1 MAQSTGVSRTCGG
14 GSGLRRVD
22 DVKPLQRERRRQAL
36 LPQPVDVPQQ
46 QRHQQQQQQNLQLNL
61 QEQQPQQNQQQQQ
74 RLHQY
79 EYDVDEMEAQM
90 HHELGEHNISDANT
104 LAASTVSGGNG
115 SGGGGIGGGAAPTSS
130 TTMKSPATSTHSAQ
144 SRKLSA
150 TRKNMMQRR
159 IEMRKKN
166 EERHRQEKM
175 IPQQQQLSQ
184 QSQSE
189 VPYTRQAQ
197 HTIHNNPRDDND
209 RHANY
214 YARPVSQQSYHPHQ
228 QNHYQGHGI
237 PQQQPGMHYSNNF
250 DQSPEMVQ
258 LQHQHPQSQGRQPQL
273 QHHQYQSQD
282 AQQSNQHPYRAQL
295 QQSQHPHQPGRQ
307 PQLQHHQYQ
316 SQDAKQS
323 NQHPYR
329 AQLQRSQQPQLALL
343 SPPVLQRTG
352 ESQHF
357 EQAIHQYDVV
367 DGGNIPMDEGKRD
380 GRGQYSFDVDI
391 PGETDHYQVYSQ
403 NDLERSGI
411 IRDSRPSAQPQ
422 RQQQQQHQTGA
433 GAASG
438 KLYRLKNYDS
448 PSDEWYCRYS
458 PADDQHGYSSSGGG
472 AGFDSAGMIEQL
484 RLLGNK
490 RDNQQPHQQPV
501 QYLQSQQYPRSQSH
515 VEQRQPQ
522 QQHPGQNAR
531 HVTEYQQHMQTNTV
545 GHQVVLKYPSS
556 IAPSKQ
562 GVSAMKPI
570 EYSDHNNERDETAQ
584 QEQSQ
589 SQSQLELHDQNQF
602 QSQSQ
607 PNWKVIKQLHH
618 DDNRLRFFKR
628 QLTSRQQYQDRQQ
641 QQVDGQNQG
650 YYEQQHSTLQRRQQQ
665 NEDALLQQQRQN
677 PPSEPSGISALSPL
691 DHLGNRTD
699 HFQRKNKFL
708 TSTPSKS
715 LSSSP
720 STGFRGHHSLTFASN
735 NDSLRLDEEGIG
747 PVSEQARRFNYAAEL
762 AGTVQGHLSRGRNR
776 QQVMHQQQQQDEDTA
791 SVASIRK
798 VWVDKTTILKEQQQ
812 QQAQRLAQQR
822 RREQKKSIEDRW
834 MNNRRRDTVKS
845 VPPPEKRGYKS
856 QQHEL
861 EAGYHSEGERRS
873 SSRPEKHDGGYQSQ
887 DPDAITPK
895 DARRRLWDEQE
906 RLRVVLPKNEK
917 FQCNDVKGRWSDHM
931 KGGEHSNNYPS
942 PPSQFQ
948 DGLASPGNNSGSSL
962 GAGGRFKSKFVH
974 AAALA
979 TQQRLANIE
988 SDDKYLLQ
996 HSQQSQW
1003 QHKQQQQLHD
1013 ECQSRHQSISQQ
1025 QQQQECTTTD
1035 DKHLLQHS
1043 EQSQWQHKQQQQLH
1057 NESQRQ
1063 HQSTSQ
1069 KQQHVE
1075 CTTTKKNYSQ
1085 KVIGVSSH
1093 NNDSGTETT
1102 ADITTIP
1109 EGSNGSSPN
1118 RGTPKNN
1125 LTWMSSNLVARRV
1138 SPSPPKRDPKTQ
1150 IYDNT
1155 SPMPPID
1162 EQGVPSEQ
1170 TQTVTTSVA
1179 DLIAQI
1185 NAVSRSNPA
1194 EALAA
1199 IDSIIKKEGGDYGK
1213 GNRNVGG
1220 RRSNGGEHASMA
1232 PHEVSRSG
1240 PKGHRVVEGHLSAAG
1255 TSAIMA
1261 HQGVSRSGPAS
1272 VFAPTPSKIARD
1284 NRLLGQGRHIGKE
1297 FFEDDE
1303 IPCIDREKDARGVAV
1318 VGPGDEDDDDSVL
1331 SSDESTVSSMTNPT
1345 YQSIQPQKVSQS
1357 KATPSSGANAKV
1369 TPSTVSSMTE
1379 LTYQSIRPKP
1389 RMATLSTTP
1398 QEPINSVGDHG
1409 FIQKCSQNRKSRD
1422 TLKREYTAVKTSQS
1436 PPSFLT
1442 EQNKSLTKFSHDIA
1456 PHDEDTWQQLQQPM
1470 QKQSSQTLT
1479 STSTWVPIPQ
1489 QRDAFGK
1496 IHSESKNAL
1505 RRKEEEKKQWPFTRT
1520 TPEAQSNYNDN
1531 HMAHDQRTTK
1541 EKPAHSQKGNTHG
1554 RNKVPTQ
1561 DKAPRD
1567 NMNTKPKTIDF
1578 PEIMM
1583 VVSDAFADVDI
1594 NLETAITT
1602 TTDPSMSIKQ
1612 SRPVVPLVQSFT
1624 AEEDTVEG
1632 PLPSIHHRQ
1641 IPSTAEC
1648 SASLQETISEAFSDV
1663 DISFGQEKT
1672 VSERRKQLEYLSAS
1686 WVEDK
1691 KSRLHESSK
1700 GRSAF
1705 VAPKNKNEEKIPK
1718 SEIFAGSA
1726 WVRDSLHKTQAT
1738 SANQKKKVEPTM
1750 RLKGN
1755 KNLAKKFARLVNA
1768 FE

>member
-1 MAQSTGVSRTCGG
+1 MAQTGVSRTCGG
-14 GSGLRRVD
+14 SSGLGRVD

-36 LPQPVDVPQQ
+36 LPQPIDVSQQ
-46 QRHQQQQQQNLQLNL
+46 QRHQQQQQQQQQNL
-61 QEQQPQQNQQQQQ
+61 QEQHSQQNQQQQQ

-90 HHELGEHNISDANT
+90 HHQLGGYIGDGNT
-104 LAASTVSGGNG
+104 LASSTVSGGNG
-115 SGGGGIGGGAAPTSS
+115 SGGGGVGGGAAPTSS

-159 IEMRKKN
+159 IEMRRKN
-166 EERHRQEKM
+166 EERQQQEKIM
-175 IPQQQQLSQ
+175 PQQQQLSQ

-189 VPYTRQAQ
+189 APYTRQAQ

-214 YARPVSQQSYHPHQ
+214 NARPVSQKSYLSQQ
-228 QNHYQGHGI
+228 QNHSQGHGI
-237 PQQQPGMHYSNNF
+237 QQQQHDMHYSNNF

-282 AQQSNQHPYRAQL
+282 AQHSNQAQF
-295 QQSQHPHQPGRQ
+295 QQSQQPHQPGRQ
-307 PQLQHHQYQ
+307 PQLHHHQYQ
-316 SQDAKQS
+316 SQDAQQS
-323 NQHPYR
+323 NHHPYR
-329 AQLQRSQQPQLALL
+329 AQLQQSQQPQLALL
-343 SPPVLQRTG
+343 SPPALQRTG
-352 ESQHF
+352 ESQYF
-357 EQAIHQYDVV
+357 EQAIHQYNVV
-367 DGGNIPMDEGKRD
+367 DDGNIPMDEGKWD

-411 IRDSRPSAQPQ
+411 IRDSHTSAQPQ
-422 RQQQQQHQTGA
+422 QQQQQQHPTGA

-438 KLYRLKNYDS
+438 KLNELKNCDS

-458 PADDQHGYSSSGGG
+458 PTDDQHGYNSSGGG
-472 AGFDSAGMIEQL
+472 AGFDSAGMIEQQ
-484 RLLGNK
+484 RLLGNN
-490 RDNQQPHQQPV
+490 RYHQQPHQQPV

-515 VEQRQPQ
+515 AGQRQPQ

-531 HVTEYQQHMQTNTV
+531 HVTESQQHTQTNTV
-545 GHQVVLKYPSS
+545 GHQGVLKYPSS

-562 GVSAMKPI
+562 GGSVMKPS
-570 EYSDHNNERDETAQ
+570 EYSDHNGERDETAQ

-589 SQSQLELHDQNQF
+589 SQSQLTQGYHELHDQNQF

-607 PNWKVIKQLHH
+607 PNWKDIKQLHH

-641 QQVDGQNQG
+641 QQVDSQNQG
-650 YYEQQHSTLQRRQQQ
+650 YYEQQHPTLQRRQQQ

-677 PPSEPSGISALSPL
+677 PPSEPSGISAMSPL

-699 HFQRKNKFL
+699 HIQRKNKFMP
-708 TSTPSKS
+708 SPPSKS

-720 STGFRGHHSLTFASN
+720 PTGFKGHHPLTFASN
-735 NDSLRLDEEGIG
+735 NDSVRLDEE
-747 PVSEQARRFNYAAEL
+747 VSEQARRFDYAAEL

-798 VWVDKTTILKEQQQ
+798 VWVDKTNILKEQQQ

-822 RREQKKSIEDRW
+822 RREQKRSIEDRW

-861 EAGYHSEGERRS
+861 VAGYHSEGERRS
-873 SSRPEKHDGGYQSQ
+873 SSRPERYDGGYQSQ

-917 FQCNDVKGRWSDHM
+917 FACNDVKGRWSDRM
-931 KGGEHSNNYPS
+931 RGSEHSNNYPS

-988 SDDKYLLQ
+988 NDDKHLLQ

-1013 ECQSRHQSISQQ
+1013 ECQHQHQSISQQ

-1043 EQSQWQHKQQQQLH
+1043 QQSQWQHKQQQKLYD
-1057 NESQRQ
+1057 ESQRQ
-1063 HQSTSQ
+1063 HQSNSQ

-1075 CTTTKKNYSQ
+1075 CTTNKKNYSQ
-1085 KVIGVSSH
+1085 KGIGVSSH
-1093 NNDSGTETT
+1093 YNDSGTETT

-1125 LTWMSSNLVARRV
+1125 SILMSSNLVARRV

-1150 IYDNT
+1150 NYDNT

-1162 EQGVPSEQ
+1162 EQGVPPEQ

-1199 IDSIIKKEGGDYGK
+1199 IDSIIKKGGGGYG
-1213 GNRNVGG
+1213 NDHRNVGG
-1220 RRSNGGEHASMA
+1220 RRSNVGEPASMA

-1240 PKGHRVVEGHLSAAG
+1240 PQGHGVVEGHLSAVGA
-1255 TSAIMA
+1255 SAIMA
-1261 HQGVSRSGPAS
+1261 HQGVSRSGPAP

-1284 NRLLGQGRHIGKE
+1284 YRLLGQGRHIGKE
-1297 FFEDDE
+1297 FFDDDE
-1303 IPCIDREKDARGVAV
+1303 IQCIDREKDARGVAV
-1318 VGPGDEDDDDSVL
+1318 GGRDNDDDDDSVL
-1331 SSDESTVSSMTNPT
+1331 SSDDSTVSSMTNPT

-1357 KATPSSGANAKV
+1357 KATPSPGANAKA

-1379 LTYQSIRPKP
+1379 PTYQSIRPKP
-1389 RMATLSTTP
+1389 RKATLSTTP

-1409 FIQKCSQNRKSRD
+1409 FIQKSSQNQQLEKVLPVTSQKSRD
-1422 TLKREYTAVKTSQS
+1422 SLKREYTAVKTSQS
-1436 PPSFLT
+1436 RPSVLT
-1442 EQNKSLTKFSHDIA
+1442 EEPKSLTKS
-1456 PHDEDTWQQLQQPM
+1456 
-1470 QKQSSQTLT
+1470 
-1479 STSTWVPIPQ
+1479 STSAWVPIPQ
-1489 QRDAFGK
+1489 QRDSSGK
-1496 IHSESKNAL
+1496 INSESKNAL
-1505 RRKEEEKKQWPFTRT
+1505 RSKEDEMKHWPFTRT
-1520 TPEAQSNYNDN
+1520 TPTAPNNSNDN
-1531 HMAHDQRTTK
+1531 HMAYDQRTSE
-1541 EKPAHSQKGNTHG
+1541 EKPAHTQKGNTHG
-1554 RNKVPTQ
+1554 RSKVPTQ

-1567 NMNTKPKTIDF
+1567 NMNTKPKTIDY

-1594 NLETAITT
+1594 NLEATTTT
-1602 TTDPSMSIKQ
+1602 TTDRFVSLKQ
-1612 SRPVVPLVQSFT
+1612 SRTVVPLVQTFT
-1624 AEEDTVEG
+1624 AGEDTVEG
-1632 PLPSIHHRQ
+1632 PLPSIHHRH
-1641 IPSTAEC
+1641 IPSSAC

-1691 KSRLHESSK
+1691 KSRVHESSK
-1700 GRSAF
+1700 
-1705 VAPKNKNEEKIPK
+1705 VAPKIKNEEKIRN